1 MSLALTINY
10 GRPGRV
16 DPTGGDHRPHG
27 GIVSALL
34 SLSHRLA
41 TRGHDVSVFG
51 PVGQSQLVGDVWF
64 HDRSS
69 FAARVGEN
77 PPDVLVAIPEVL
89 PLLLPVSA
97 RGRAVWTGNAHK
109 GGDCALA
116 APWAWAPDLGERGL
130 RARLWP
136 LAALGWSFD
145 KLLVKSHW
153 QAEYLAATQ
162 GVPAGSMAVV
172 YNGVPLHL
180 FRGPAP
186 DREPRRLVY
195 TSQARRGLAL
205 LLELL
210 PRIQAEVPGTEL
222 HLFGYELGGNQ
233 APAQPSPAG
242 VVWHGSLGKA
252 ELARELR
259 RARAMAY
266 PCTFKET
273 FCTAV
278 AEAQAAGLPVVTSDR
293 AALPERVADGVDGL
307 VIPWLGGMPDEP
319 PGGTAFGDSF
329 VAAAV
334 RLLTDDALWRR
345 QSEAAS
351 ARAFREYD
359 WDRIV
364 QRWEAIL
371 EELAAGPATTPRL
384 DAARDLL
391 DPALLKVEEQGRT
404 AEVPAELAERW
415 LREAWA
421 SYGYDPS
428 TIPGL

>member
-1 MSLALTINY
+1 MSLHLTINY
-10 GRPGRV
+10 GRPGRL
-16 DPTGGDHRPHG
+16 DPAGGDDRPHG

-34 SLSHRLA
+34 SLSHGLA
-41 TRGHDVSVFG
+41 ARGHDVSVFA
-51 PVGQSQLVGDVWF
+51 PVGQSQRVGDVWF

-97 RGRAVWTGNAHK
+97 RGRAVWSGNAHK
-109 GGDCALA
+109 GGDCVLA
-116 APWAWAPDLGERGL
+116 TPWAWAPALGERGR

-136 LAALGWSFD
+136 LGALGGFYD
-145 KLLVKSHW
+145 RLLVKSRW
-153 QAEYLAATQ
+153 QAEYMAATQ
-162 GVPAGSMAVV
+162 GIPAGSMTVV

-180 FRGPAP
+180 FQGPAP
-186 DREPRRLVY
+186 DRAPRRLVY
-195 TSQARRGLAL
+195 TSQARRGLPL
-205 LLELL
+205 LLALL

-222 HLFGYELGGNQ
+222 HIFGYELGGHPVS
-233 APAQPSPAG
+233 APPSPAG
-242 VVWHGSLGKA
+242 VVSHGSLGKA

-273 FCTAV
+273 FCTSV

-293 AALPERVADGVDGL
+293 AALPERVADGVDGS
-307 VIPWLGGMPDEP
+307 VIPWLGGSPGGP
-319 PGGTAFGDSF
+319 PGGDAFGDSF
-329 VAAAV
+329 VAATV

-345 QSEAAS
+345 QSEAAA
-351 ARAFREYD
+351 ARAFRDYD

-364 QRWEAIL
+364 QRWETIL
-371 EELAAGPATTPRL
+371 EELAAGPATTPRF
-384 DAARDLL
+384 DAGRDLL
-391 DPALLKVEEQGRT
+391 DPALLKIEEQGLT

-421 SYGYDPS
+421 SYGYNPS